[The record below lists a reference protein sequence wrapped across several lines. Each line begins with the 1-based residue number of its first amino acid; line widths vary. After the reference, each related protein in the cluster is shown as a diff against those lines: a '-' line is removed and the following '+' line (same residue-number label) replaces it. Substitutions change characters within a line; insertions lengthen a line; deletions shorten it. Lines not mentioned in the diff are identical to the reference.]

1 MSGPDHVISAGS
13 PWSGKTKIEG
23 RERIQE
29 ATLCPVKY
37 E

>member
-13 PWSGKTKIEG
+13 PSRGSTKIEG

-29 ATLCPVKY
+29 ASLWPVKY